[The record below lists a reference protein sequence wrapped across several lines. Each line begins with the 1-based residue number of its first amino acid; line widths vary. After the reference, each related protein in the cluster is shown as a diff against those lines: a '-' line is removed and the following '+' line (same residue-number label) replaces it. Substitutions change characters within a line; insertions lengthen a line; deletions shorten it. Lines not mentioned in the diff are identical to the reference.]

1 MVAVML
7 LTKVRPLIW
16 TLPRMG
22 VRNFWNENHGNSASM
37 PSASGRRNCS
47 SVVGAY
53 CRPKYEPPLA
63 RRAAAALGM
72 NRANPCRS
80 HGTLNSEPNRDAFT

>member
-1 MVAVML
+1 MVTVTL
-7 LTKVRPLIW
+7 LTKVRPLIT

-22 VRNFWNENHGNSASM
+22 VRNFWNESHGNSASM

-53 CRPKYEPPLA
+53 CRPKYEPPLD
-63 RRAAAALGM
+63 RRAAAAEGM
-72 NRANPCRS
+72 YSANTCRS
-80 HGTLNSEPNRDAFT
+80 HGTLNSEPKRDTFT